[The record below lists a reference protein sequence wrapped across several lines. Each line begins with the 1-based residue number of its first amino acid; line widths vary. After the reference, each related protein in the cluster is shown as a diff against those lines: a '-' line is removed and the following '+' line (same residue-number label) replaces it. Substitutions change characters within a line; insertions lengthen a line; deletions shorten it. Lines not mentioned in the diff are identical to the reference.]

1 LKSALVALLIGILL
15 ASSGCIQPKEAPV
28 VLEKAASEEWKPDGV
43 VGEDE
48 YARSMVLQCQARQGY
63 TGGRM
68 EISWKNDQEFLYMA
82 LNGSTSG
89 WLAVGFEPTEW
100 MKDADI
106 ILGYVEGEKA
116 TVLDEYS
123 TGNYGPHIE
132 DTMLGGTNDILQ
144 NGGRR
149 DGANTVIEFKR
160 KLDTGDRFDRSMHS
174 GETVSLIW
182 AMADSSDQ
190 GVKHNIAYGEGIIP
204 LIQENATT
212 VSAAVPSPREVQ
224 GILFIWQEEKA
235 ARDLYISLYEETNL
249 SIFMDLV
256 RSEQNHMDQAKS
268 MIDKFGLQTPVSDV
282 PGELENQTL
291 REIYNRLLAQGRLS
305 HHEALKSAATFE
317 EISIMDL
324 EKEIAATNMEEIR
337 VVYQGLLAGSRK
349 HLRSYVMD
357 LQELGIQY
365 SPHYISSSEFEEIMR
380 RS

>member
-1 LKSALVALLIGILL
+1 
-15 ASSGCIQPKEAPV
+15 
-28 VLEKAASEEWKPDGV
+28 
-43 VGEDE
+43 
-48 YARSMVLQCQARQGY
+48 
-63 TGGRM
+63 
-68 EISWKNDQEFLYMA
+68 
-82 LNGSTSG
+82 
-89 WLAVGFEPTEW
+89 
-100 MKDADI
+100 
-106 ILGYVEGEKA
+106 
-116 TVLDEYS
+116 
-123 TGNYGPHIE
+123 
-132 DTMLGGTNDILQ
+132 MLGGTNDILQ

>member
-1 LKSALVALLIGILL
+1 M

-28 VLEKAASEEWKPDGV
+28 VLEKNASEDWKPDGV
-43 VGEDE
+43 VGESE
-48 YARSMVLQCQARQGY
+48 YARSMVLQGPARQGY
-63 TGGRM
+63 AGGLM

-89 WLAVGFEPTEW
+89 WLAIGFEPTEW

-106 ILGYVEGEKA
+106 ILGFVEGEKA

-160 KLDTGDRFDRSMHS
+160 KLDTGDRFDKSMHP

-182 AMADSSDQ
+182 AMADSSEQ

-204 LIQENATT
+204 LIQEKATT
-212 VSAAVPSPREVQ
+212 ISAAVPSPREIQ

-235 ARDLYISLYEETNL
+235 ARDLYISLYDETNL

-268 MIDKFGLQTPVSDV
+268 MIDKFGLQTPVPDM

-291 REIYNRLLAQGRLS
+291 KEIYNRLQAQGKLS
-305 HHEALKSAATFE
+305 HQEALKSAATFE

-324 EKEIAATNMEEIR
+324 EKEIAATNMEEIG

-349 HLRSYVMD
+349 HLRSYVTD

-365 SPHYISSSEFEEIMR
+365 SPQYLSPSEFEEIMR